1 MNHDLSPKEFKTK
14 AEKYLKNPN
23 LIEKFIKEELSVYRQ
38 TIKNGQVPENAYN
51 LSYNS
56 FFVTPTSFKEYN
68 NLYYLKLK
76 SRKRTELSR
85 FLFSEAAMKQILNI
99 FRWMFD
105 VYKRLLEENNLSY
118 SKVIILNTIETLG
131 MLYL

>member
-1 MNHDLSPKEFKTK
+1 M
-14 AEKYLKNPN
+14 
-23 LIEKFIKEELSVYRQ
+23 IEKFIKEELSVYRQ

-51 LSYNS
+51 LSYSS
-56 FFVTPTSFKEYN
+56 FFVTPVSFKEYN

-105 VYKRLLEENNLSY
+105 VYKRLLGENNLAY
-118 SKVIILNTIETLG
+118 SKIIVLSTIETLG